1 MIQGGYMHIEVA
13 YALPGEQVVLRVRV
27 PQGAQVLEAIRV
39 SGVLVSYPEI
49 DVATASVG
57 VFGRLVRLD
66 MALRDRDR
74 VEIYR
79 PLVADAKQVR
89 RQRAKERKAARRE
102 RGARP

>member
-39 SGVLVSYPEI
+39 SGVLASYPQI
-49 DVATASVG
+49 DLATASVG
-57 VFGRLVRLD
+57 VFGGLVRLD
-66 MALRDRDR
+66 MPLRDRDR

>member
-1 MIQGGYMHIEVA
+1 MIQGDYMHIEVA
-13 YALPGEQVVLRVRV
+13 YALPGEQVVLSVRV

-49 DVATASVG
+49 DLATASVG